1 MREFD
6 QEIANLQGRV
16 AVISFAS
23 PAQVRRFAERLNHP
37 FLWLADPRRLSYK
50 RLGLERRGLMAIAPP
65 RAIWGYIRLFLRGR
79 IWHPAQLDI
88 TQMGGDFVFDRYGNL
103 TLKHVSTSSDDR
115 PSVGAL
121 MSAFRRAANAP
132 TGAAEP

>member
-1 MREFD
+1 LREFD
-6 QEIANLQGRV
+6 QEIAISQGRV

-23 PAQVRRFAERLNHP
+23 PAQVKRFAERLNHP
-37 FLWLADPRRLSYK
+37 FLWLADPTRLSYK

-65 RAIWGYIRLFLRGR
+65 RAVWGYVHFFLRGR
-79 IWHPAQLDI
+79 IWHPEQLDI
-88 TQMGGDFVFDRYGNL
+88 AQMGGDFVFDRNRNL

-115 PSVGAL
+115 PSVGAV
-121 MSAFRRAANAP
+121 MSAFRRAASAA